1 MTRHVS
7 LEASAVQPVVSHAE
21 RLAALLFA
29 CELTPPTGDATASTW
44 LTGRAAE
51 VERVVESV
59 IDDWSSGAAKESD
72 VVAMLGSY
80 LAELH
85 AGLRVH
91 LHLDTPSCCDAR
103 PPERRMSRRARDA

>member
-7 LEASAVQPVVSHAE
+7 LEPSAVQPVVSHAE

-29 CELTPPTGDATASTW
+29 YELTPPIGDVTASTW

-51 VERVVESV
+51 VERYVETLV
-59 IDDWSSGAAKESD
+59 DDWSSGAANEKD

-91 LHLDTPSCCDAR
+91 LHLDAPPCCDAR
-103 PPERRMSRRARDA
+103 LPERRIARRAREG